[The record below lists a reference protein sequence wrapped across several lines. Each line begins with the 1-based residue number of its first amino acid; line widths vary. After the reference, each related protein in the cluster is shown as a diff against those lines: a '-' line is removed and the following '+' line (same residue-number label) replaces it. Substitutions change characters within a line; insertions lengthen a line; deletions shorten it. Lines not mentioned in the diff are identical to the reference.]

1 SPEALTYIFPEQHHA
16 SPRFTTLHHAAPR
29 CTTPHHAAS
38 TRSLANTH
46 PPLSSSPFGHGALAS
61 SSSRPSSRS
70 ASPGHLCKSAPPTMN
85 AAADLTP
92 QTALTNGGGEAHRQ
106 QLNGNTSS
114 DLHQVL
120 EALQAIYATSSS
132 NDTRRQATEYLE
144 QAKRHPE
151 APSHGHTLALDRS
164 QPVQLRYYGLTMLE
178 YSIKYSWEDF
188 TVDQGA
194 MLRGYVTELASNIT
208 DDDPVYLRNKVAQL
222 WTEIAKR
229 SWGDEWLNMDEQ
241 LVVLWSTSL
250 HHQAVILYVLETL
263 SEEVFNREDATAGLR
278 GSDLGRACVEIFTPL
293 AVLQE
298 QLPTRDKSLGV
309 RCGEDGWLR
318 RLCDNLDW
326 CLGQDYQNEAALRT
340 CAIKTMNSLRAVMP
354 WIIPKAIA
362 ATQVIEAVC
371 KALAVPVVE
380 IQLAAIEVL
389 QAIYGRHH
397 LSDTEFVELVCP
409 MFTPGS
415 VSLLREVYNWTLTD
429 MDVNAIDDQKY
440 MLCKRLSELANSLGL
455 FIEQKPQAI
464 PEGSD
469 LAGVFGFLY
478 DIMRNPSLVVSIP
491 VLHCWTKLLRS
502 RIVRDSEVVN
512 SMVGG
517 LLETCC
523 ARLVR
528 YENLPEDSEDVTLQ
542 FLNED
547 IDTIP
552 ERHAFLG
559 NYRRFCA
566 DVVETLVRRTP
577 AEAMEHILAQAT
589 SMLQNLYRDQPAFQ
603 PRTFSKNA
611 YPVLQV
617 DAQVTVIEAALK
629 GYMKWMQAHGEEAIP
644 DDERTRNSLENSLE
658 QWGRQILQARFEDPE
673 VARKIISLMST
684 LSTKALGDRP
694 AFALSF
700 LEYMLTIRLADDTSF
715 ALYSDAVKD
724 LERICSLEMQ
734 KLAMK
739 FADDFMNVYD
749 QLEAKI
755 NEMINDPTTDER
767 QRMAYSAFL
776 FIIIHRCTTLER
788 SVQEERMRQMLNRVK
803 EAWRNEE
810 FSEAISSFQ
819 SFCRI
824 LGMGQ
829 LPDFLAANNFRGVQ
843 DWSEQTLPSDGQALQ
858 ANILE
863 RSQHLPLRLT
873 KTLLAASTEK
883 LRDGSPAYETA
894 AALWA
899 EAIPVVLPNLL
910 QLVSH
915 AQAFND
921 IDHNWSHLPP
931 ELQQVIKRVLTDRF
945 WQAGISTES
954 RDDFFARVSGSK
966 TTFEGFA
973 STVRGTVRQIRESSY
988 YILYSLTR
996 FREFF
1001 YGIQDLPGPLSQALF
1016 GHAGALTAHH
1026 LSVLL
1031 TVSTHLI
1038 EGCPADLRPH
1048 FLPPMIQGLFREL
1061 DRKISSE
1068 WNEVARQIAES
1079 GENDNLTDEMK
1090 TESILRQLTYSSVS
1104 LVAVL
1109 LDSRQEFARQ
1119 DDGPRREPNAPPMH
1133 TFILST
1139 PSVLEPILLFCTST
1153 LRVRD
1158 TRSVITT
1165 IRVLRSL
1172 LPQIK
1177 SPSPIR
1183 SYFCNDILKSCI
1195 SSLHEPYFVDCQ
1207 KDLASMI
1214 AGIIHLDDAIPRGII
1229 LSLPGM
1235 EDEGRVDRR
1244 LQKLRNGARDER
1256 SQRGVVLDL
1265 LQGVR
1270 GVGIHEQGRML
1281 RRDGGGRT
1289 KLMEGYM
1296 RMEEDG
1302 PGAGVVVRGGSPGL
1316 SGVADMFGGE

>member
-1 SPEALTYIFPEQHHA
+1 
-16 SPRFTTLHHAAPR
+16 
-29 CTTPHHAAS
+29 
-38 TRSLANTH
+38 
-46 PPLSSSPFGHGALAS
+46 
-61 SSSRPSSRS
+61 
-70 ASPGHLCKSAPPTMN
+70 MN
-85 AAADLTP
+85 AGADQAP
-92 QTALTNGGGEAHRQ
+92 QTNGGDGAQHQ
-106 QLNGNTSS
+106 HHSANGDS
-114 DLHQVL
+114 DLSQIL
-120 EALQAIYATSSS
+120 EALQAIYAKAST

-164 QPVQLRYYGLTMLE
+164 QPVPLRYYGLTMLE
-178 YSIKYSWEDF
+178 YSMKYSWEDL
-188 TVDQGA
+188 TMDQGTV
-194 MLRGYVTELASNIT
+194 LRGYAIDLAQNVSESE
-208 DDDPVYLRNKVAQL
+208 PVFIRNKIAQL
-222 WTEIAKR
+222 WTEVAKR
-229 SWGDEWLNMDEQ
+229 SWGAEWLDMDRL
-241 LVVLWSTSL
+241 LVSLWSTSL
-250 HHQAVILYVLETL
+250 HHQAVVLYILETL

-293 AVLQE
+293 SVIQE
-298 QLPTRDKSLGV
+298 QLPTREKSLEV
-309 RCGEDGWLR
+309 RCGDEGWLR
-318 RLCDNLDW
+318 RLCDNLGW
-326 CLGQDYQNEAALRT
+326 CLGQDYQNQEAVKAN
-340 CAIKTMNSLRAVMP
+340 AIKTMHALKAAMP
-354 WIIPKAIA
+354 WIMPKAIA

-371 KALAVPVVE
+371 KALATPAVE
-380 IQLAAIEVL
+380 MQIAAVETL
-389 QAIYGRHH
+389 QAIYNRTH
-397 LSDTEFVELVCP
+397 LHDDEFVELVCP

-429 MDVNAIDDQKY
+429 MDVNDIDDQKY

-455 FIEQKPQAI
+455 FIEQKPQSI
-464 PEGSD
+464 PDGSD
-469 LAGVFGFLY
+469 LAGIFGFLY

-502 RIVRDSEVVN
+502 SIVRDSDVVN

-523 ARLVR
+523 ARLIR
-528 YENLPEDSEDVTLQ
+528 YESLPEDTEDVTLQ

-566 DVVETLVRRTP
+566 DVIEVLVRKTP
-577 AEAMEHILAQAT
+577 VEAMEHILAQAT
-589 SMLQNLYRDQPAFQ
+589 NMLQNLYNGQPTFQ
-603 PRTFSKNA
+603 RQTFTKNS
-611 YPVLQV
+611 PQVLQV

-629 GYMKWMQAHGEEAIP
+629 GYMKWQQGQGEDAQ
-644 DDERTRNSLENSLE
+644 DNERTRNTLEDSLE
-658 QWGRQILQARFEDPE
+658 QWGRQILQAQFEDPE
-673 VARKIISLMST
+673 VARKIISLMAT

-694 AFALSF
+694 GFALTF
-700 LEYMLTIRLADDTSF
+700 LEYMLTIRLADDTSYPQ
-715 ALYSDAVKD
+715 YSDSVKD

-739 FADDFMNVYD
+739 FADDFMNVYE
-749 QLEAKI
+749 QLEAKV

-788 SVQEERMRQMLNRVK
+788 ATQEERMRQMLNSVK
-803 EAWRNEE
+803 DAWRNDE
-810 FSEAISSFQ
+810 FTNAISSFQ
-819 SFCRI
+819 SFCGV

-829 LPDFLAANNFRGVQ
+829 LPEFLSANNFRGVQ
-843 DWSEQTLPSDGQALQ
+843 DWSDQQLPSDGQALQ
-858 ANILE
+858 ASILE

-883 LRDGSPAYETA
+883 LRDGTAAYETA
-894 AALWA
+894 AVLWA
-899 EAIPVVLPNLL
+899 ETIPVLLPNLL

-921 IDHNWSHLPP
+921 IESNWSHLPV
-931 ELQQVIKRVLTDRF
+931 ELQQVIRRVLTDRF

-966 TTFEGFA
+966 STYEGFA

-996 FREFF
+996 FRDFF

-1038 EGCPADLRPH
+1038 EGCPARLRPH

-1061 DRKISSE
+1061 DRKISGE
-1068 WNEVARQIAES
+1068 WDEVARQVAES
-1079 GENDNLTDEMK
+1079 GDNDNLTDEMK

-1109 LDSRQEFARQ
+1109 LDSRQEFARH
-1119 DDGPRREPNAPPMH
+1119 DEHGRKEANAPPMCD
-1133 TFILST
+1133 FILAT
-1139 PSVLEPILLFCTST
+1139 PAVLEPILLFCNST
-1153 LRVRD
+1153 IRVRD
-1158 TRSVITT
+1158 TRSVVT
-1165 IRVLRSL
+1165 IVRVMRTL
-1172 LPQIK
+1172 LLQFK
-1177 SPSPIR
+1177 EKSPIR
-1183 SYFCNDILKSCI
+1183 DYFCNDILKSAI
-1195 SSLHEPYFVDCQ
+1195 TSLHEPYFVDCQ
-1207 KDLASMI
+1207 KELASLI
-1214 AGIIHLDDAIPRGII
+1214 AGIIHLDEDIPRSII

-1235 EDEGRVDRR
+1235 GDQYRVDRR
-1244 LQKLRNGARDER
+1244 LAKLRNANRSDER
-1256 SQRGVVLDL
+1256 MQRSIVLDL
-1265 LQGVR
+1265 LSSIKGVS
-1270 GVGIHEQGRML
+1270 IHEQGKIQRPKAKP
-1281 RRDGGGRT
+1281 RT
-1289 KLMEGYM
+1289 AMMEQYM
-1296 RMEEDG
+1296 SVDQQ
-1302 PGAGVVVRGGSPGL
+1302 PTIVRGTSPGL
-1316 SGVADMFGGE
+1316 AGVADMFGES